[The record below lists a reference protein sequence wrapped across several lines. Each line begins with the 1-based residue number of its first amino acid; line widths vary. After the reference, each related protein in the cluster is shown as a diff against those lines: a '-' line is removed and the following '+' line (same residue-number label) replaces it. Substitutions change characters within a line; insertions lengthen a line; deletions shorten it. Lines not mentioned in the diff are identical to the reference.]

1 MPRQACSRRPRPAL
15 RSLLALPG
23 ALRRVPTHLASV
35 VAPLLLGLGVPACD
49 VVTPDGPTWRV
60 ADLAGFCTIDADC
73 GPGGAC
79 VARSCFRCGA
89 GCQNAGICVAPET
102 CECTPGWAGPTCE
115 TPVCTGGCQNG
126 GTCAA
131 PETCECTPGWA
142 GPSCETPVCT
152 GGCQNGG
159 ACVAPDRCQCPEGRL
174 GVACDLP
181 VVRVRAGSFTM
192 GSPSS
197 EEGHSSDE
205 AQHQVTL
212 TRDFWL
218 GATEV
223 TQAQWRA
230 VMGSNP
236 SYFDDC
242 DACPVERVSWDD
254 AVAFLNALSDR
265 EGLARCYDG
274 ASFKGLVCEGYR
286 LPTEAEWE
294 YAARAGTTGARYGD
308 LGAIAWHAGNSGGR
322 TGPVGEKQPNAWG
335 LHDMLG
341 NVWEWVHDWYASYP
355 SGAVSDPQ
363 GPSSGG
369 YRVFRGGGW
378 SDEARSARA
387 AFRVG
392 DAPANRG
399 GFLGLRAARS
409 VP

>member
-1 MPRQACSRRPRPAL
+1 
-15 RSLLALPG
+15 
-23 ALRRVPTHLASV
+23 
-35 VAPLLLGLGVPACD
+35 
-49 VVTPDGPTWRV
+49 
-60 ADLAGFCTIDADC
+60 
-73 GPGGAC
+73 
-79 VARSCFRCGA
+79 
-89 GCQNAGICVAPET
+89 
-102 CECTPGWAGPTCE
+102 
-115 TPVCTGGCQNG
+115 
-126 GTCAA
+126 
-131 PETCECTPGWA
+131 
-142 GPSCETPVCT
+142 
-152 GGCQNGG
+152 
-159 ACVAPDRCQCPEGRL
+159 
-174 GVACDLP
+174 
-181 VVRVRAGSFTM
+181 M

-197 EEGHSSDE
+197 EDGSQSDE

-254 AVAFLNALSDR
+254 AVAYLNALSDR
-265 EGLARCYDG
+265 EGLGRCYDG
-274 ASFKGLVCEGYR
+274 ASFKGLACEGYR

-308 LGAIAWHAGNSGGR
+308 LDAIAWHAGDSGGR
-322 TGPVGEKQPNAWG
+322 TRPVGERQPNGWG

-363 GPSSGG
+363 GPVGG
-369 YRVFRGGGW
+369 AGRVLRGGGW
-378 SDEARSARA
+378 SYDAWYLRA
-387 AFRVG
+387 AFRAYYPPGNRYG
-392 DAPANRG
+392 DI
-399 GFLGLRAARS
+399 GFRLSRS